1 MLPTADISDKY
12 SELVIILKPLFR
24 DYGGLKSFS
33 GMVKTIKT
41 LDDNTKVRALLETD
55 GCGNVLV
62 VDGQASLNC
71 ALLGGNLA
79 SLANQNNWS
88 GIIVNG
94 CIRDQLE
101 IKEVKIGVKALNSNP
116 KKSNKNDG
124 GEFGVDLNFA
134 DTDISEGDYIYAD
147 EDGIIISKEDLQI

>member
-12 SELVIILKPLFR
+12 SDSVRILKPIFR
-24 DYGGLKSFS
+24 DFGGVKSFS
-33 GMVKTIKT
+33 GIVKTIKT
-41 LDDNTKVRALLETD
+41 LDDNSKVRSALGSD
-55 GCGNVLV
+55 GNGDVLDI
-62 VDGQASLNC
+62 DGQGSLNC

-79 SLANQNNWS
+79 ALASQNNWS

-101 IKEVKIGVKALNSNP
+101 IKEEKIGVKALNSNP

-147 EDGIIISKEDLQI
+147 EDRIIISIEDLEI

>member
-1 MLPTADISDKY
+1 MAPVPSTTSAWMFVRRDETRLVPKACKHTAS
-12 SELVIILKPLFR
+12 
-24 DYGGLKSFS
+24 
-33 GMVKTIKT
+33 
-41 LDDNTKVRALLETD
+41 
-55 GCGNVLV
+55 
-62 VDGQASLNC
+62 
-71 ALLGGNLA
+71 GNLA
-79 SLANQNNWS
+79 ALASQNNWS

-101 IKEVKIGVKALNSNP
+101 IKEEKIGVKALNSNP

>member
-12 SELVIILKPLFR
+12 SDSVRILKPLFR
-24 DYGGLKSFS
+24 DYGGVKSFS
-33 GMVKTIKT
+33 GKVKTIKT
-41 LDDNTKVRALLETD
+41 LDDNTKVRA
-55 GCGNVLV
+55 
-62 VDGQASLNC
+62 A
-71 ALLGGNLA
+71 LA
-79 SLANQNNWS
+79 SQNNWS

-101 IKEVKIGVKALNSNP
+101 IKEEKIGVKALNSNP